1 MKDIIL
7 FVSVFVIVY
16 LVYFIFVV
24 NRKKSLNKLQ
34 DGKELIYLKKCY
46 KLNYSKINIKSIAN
60 AIALG
65 NAFVISF
72 VVTIISFFKPFLLQ
86 MIIGLI
92 LLLPTIL
99 LVYHI
104 IGKIY
109 QNKQRRRKI

>member
-72 VVTIISFFKPFLLQ
+72 VASPNFPFE
-86 MIIGLI
+86 I
-92 LLLPTIL
+92 TF
-99 LVYHI
+99 LVD
-104 IGKIY
+104 KSPVLVL
-109 QNKQRRRKI
+109 